1 MPVDY
6 KVRFLLENASA
17 TLEAEDRK
25 LLQSIF
31 RDNIEFRATGL
42 TRFDLIKSCG
52 FVEKGGQ
59 PWWKAWIEAF
69 FRKLHTL
76 MNLLSGTTGNRYDSK
91 PGELESKCK
100 YCLQV
105 LRAAKRDGVDF
116 NGLWFPLLKYDQ
128 LERVMGELVD
138 WLNNRS
144 DHRLQGFDMV
154 DEYVNNATGERIT
167 FGELAAL
174 DNKSRIGWICKPR
187 PETPA
192 ERWEKL
198 AARERFMRLPQGA
211 LLPLYDKTRQVTV
224 RCGRI
229 EIYDKRF
236 SNERLIFTAANLPAL
251 EREGET
257 FTAGIP
263 VSRDF
268 INLWARDGSFAGSVP
283 RVSRLNVLDDD
294 AILAAAGDVAR
305 AREAEHYA
313 PAREYRTSEAA
324 EIIKGKLYN
333 ESVLPSLASAIRES
347 ERRELGDRPQ
357 MLRRRE
363 RIMDGGKT
371 GRNKDSKDILAA
383 QAERFA
389 RQAAA
394 ARRIEG
400 GEEIF

>member
-1 MPVDY
+1 
-6 KVRFLLENASA
+6 
-17 TLEAEDRK
+17 
-25 LLQSIF
+25 
-31 RDNIEFRATGL
+31 
-42 TRFDLIKSCG
+42 
-52 FVEKGGQ
+52 
-59 PWWKAWIEAF
+59 
-69 FRKLHTL
+69 